1 MGRFTGVLGI
11 LVILLIAYLSST
23 NRQAIKPRVLVWGL
37 GLQLLFAVIVLK
49 TGFGAVFQEIGK
61 GGE

>member
-23 NRQAIKPRVLVWGL
+23 NRRAIKLRVVLWGL
-37 GLQLLFAVIVLK
+37 GLQILFAVIVLK
-49 TGFGAVFQEIGK
+49 PASALCFSRSARA
-61 GGE
+61 